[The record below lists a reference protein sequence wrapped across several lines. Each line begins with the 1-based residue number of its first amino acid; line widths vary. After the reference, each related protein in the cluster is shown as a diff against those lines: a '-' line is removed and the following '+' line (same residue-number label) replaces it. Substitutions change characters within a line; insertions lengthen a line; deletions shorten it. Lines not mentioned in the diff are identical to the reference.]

1 MYKLYTQKLLSFTHI
16 SFVITV
22 IFLSLNINSGQN
34 ESIKISDIQSFR
46 WDIDNQ
52 SLVLRVGSKYYDV
65 YFSSRCWDIESAE
78 KLEFQSWSNRT
89 HLSVGDA
96 IIPMSYRWGF
106 DSPSNCFIKSIV
118 KVES

>member
-1 MYKLYTQKLLSFTHI
+1 MNHTSN
-16 SFVITV
+16 
-22 IFLSLNINSGQN
+22 IFWLTLICFSLGMGADELQ
-34 ESIKISDIQSFR
+34 SIKIADIQSFR
-46 WDIDNQ
+46 WDADNQ

-89 HLSVGDA
+89 HLTVGDA

-118 KVES
+118 KIES

>member
-1 MYKLYTQKLLSFTHI
+1 MKNTSNIFWLTLVCFSLSI
-16 SFVITV
+16 SADEFR
-22 IFLSLNINSGQN
+22 
-34 ESIKISDIQSFR
+34 SIKIADIQSFR
-46 WDIDNQ
+46 WDADNQ

-118 KVES
+118 KIES

>member
-1 MYKLYTQKLLSFTHI
+1 MKIKSNIFYLALICFSF
-16 SFVITV
+16 
-22 IFLSLNINSGQN
+22 SLGAD
-34 ESIKISDIQSFR
+34 EFGSIKIADIQSFR
-46 WDIDNQ
+46 WDAGNQ
-52 SLVLRVGSKYYDV
+52 SLILRVGSKYYDV

-89 HLSVGDA
+89 HISVGDA

-118 KVES
+118 KIED

>member
-1 MYKLYTQKLLSFTHI
+1 MNHTSNIFWITLICFSLSICADEF
-16 SFVITV
+16 
-22 IFLSLNINSGQN
+22 Q
-34 ESIKISDIQSFR
+34 SIKIADIQSFR
-46 WDIDNQ
+46 WDAGNQ
-52 SLVLRVGSKYYDV
+52 SLVLRVGSKYYNV

-78 KLEFQSWSNRT
+78 KLEFQSWTNRT

-118 KVES
+118 KIEG

>member
-1 MYKLYTQKLLSFTHI
+1 MNFKSN
-16 SFVITV
+16 S
-22 IFLSLNINSGQN
+22 FLSALICFSFSLAADEFQ
-34 ESIKISDIQSFR
+34 SIKIADIQSFR
-46 WDIDNQ
+46 WDAENQ
-52 SLVLRVGSKYYDV
+52 SLVLRVGSKFFDV

-118 KVES
+118 KIEE

>member
-1 MYKLYTQKLLSFTHI
+1 MKITSKSFLPALI
-16 SFVITV
+16 CFSF
-22 IFLSLNINSGQN
+22 SLAAD
-34 ESIKISDIQSFR
+34 ELRSIKIVDIQSFR
-46 WDIDNQ
+46 WDADNQ

-118 KVES
+118 KIED

>member
-1 MYKLYTQKLLSFTHI
+1 MKNTSNIFWLTLVCFSLSMSADEFRA
-16 SFVITV
+16 
-22 IFLSLNINSGQN
+22 
-34 ESIKISDIQSFR
+34 IKIADIQSFR
-46 WDIDNQ
+46 WDADNQ
-52 SLVLRVGSKYYDV
+52 SLVLRVGSEYYDV

-118 KVES
+118 KIES

>member
-1 MYKLYTQKLLSFTHI
+1 MYKLYTQKLLSFTHM
-16 SFVITV
+16 SFFIAVM
-22 IFLSLNINSGQN
+22 FLSLNTSSGPK

-46 WDIDNQ
+46 WDTDNQ
-52 SLVLRVGSKYYDV
+52 SLVLLVGSKYYDV

-106 DSPSNCFIKSIV
+106 DSPSNCFVKSIV
-118 KVES
+118 KIES

>member
-1 MYKLYTQKLLSFTHI
+1 MNHASNIFWLTLICSSLSMGADE
-16 SFVITV
+16 
-22 IFLSLNINSGQN
+22 LR
-34 ESIKISDIQSFR
+34 SIKIADIQSFR
-46 WDIDNQ
+46 WDAENQ

-118 KVES
+118 KIEG

>member
-1 MYKLYTQKLLSFTHI
+1 MNHTSNIFWLTLICFSLSMDADE
-16 SFVITV
+16 
-22 IFLSLNINSGQN
+22 LR
-34 ESIKISDIQSFR
+34 SIRIADIQSFR
-46 WDIDNQ
+46 WDADNQ

-89 HLSVGDA
+89 HLTVGDA

-106 DSPSNCFIKSIV
+106 DSPSNCFIESIV

>member
-1 MYKLYTQKLLSFTHI
+1 MKNTSNIFWLTLVCFSLSMSADEFR
-16 SFVITV
+16 
-22 IFLSLNINSGQN
+22 
-34 ESIKISDIQSFR
+34 SIKIADIQSFS
-46 WDIDNQ
+46 WDADNQ
-52 SLVLRVGSKYYDV
+52 SLVLRVGSEYYDV

-118 KVES
+118 KIES

>member
-1 MYKLYTQKLLSFTHI
+1 MKLVSNVKLLVLI
-16 SFVITV
+16 SFLV
-22 IFLSLNINSGQN
+22 SLKSA
-34 ESIKISDIQSFR
+34 ELLSIKISDIQSFR
-46 WDIDNQ
+46 WDVGNQ
-52 SLVLRVGSKYYDV
+52 TLVLRVGSKYFDIR
-65 YFSSRCWDIESAE
+65 FSSRCWDIESAE

-118 KVES
+118 KIED

>member
-1 MYKLYTQKLLSFTHI
+1 MKNTSNIFWLTLVCFSLSMSSDEFR
-16 SFVITV
+16 
-22 IFLSLNINSGQN
+22 
-34 ESIKISDIQSFR
+34 SIKIADIQSFR
-46 WDIDNQ
+46 WDADNQ

-118 KVES
+118 KIES